1 MRISDWSSD
10 VCSSDLY
17 QIESQAPFTDLVVP
31 VMIDEQPRWWQLS
44 AQPIIDEDGIHRGF
58 RGVGSDITEAR
69 LSEDKINRMA
79 RYDALT
85 GLPNRAL
92 LMDGL
97 EEALIRAHRLRRVCA
112 LMFLDLERFKSI
124 NDTDRKSTRLNSS
137 H

>member
-97 EEALIRAHRLRRVCA
+97 EEALIRAHRLRRSDEHTSELHS
-112 LMFLDLERFKSI
+112 LM
-124 NDTDRKSTRLNSS
+124 RLSYAGFCLKNKTT
-137 H
+137 HTP

>member
-10 VCSSDLY
+10 VCSSDLAAMRPLALKTLAY

-79 RYDALT
+79 RY
-85 GLPNRAL
+85 
-92 LMDGL
+92 
-97 EEALIRAHRLRRVCA
+97 E
-112 LMFLDLERFKSI
+112 
-124 NDTDRKSTRLNSS
+124 DRKSTRLNSS

>member
-1 MRISDWSSD
+1 MLVFFCKQKTAYEMRISDWSSD
-10 VCSSDLY
+10 VCSSDL
-17 QIESQAPFTDLVVP
+17 
-31 VMIDEQPRWWQLS
+31 M
-44 AQPIIDEDGIHRGF
+44 GF

-97 EEALIRAHRLRRVCA
+97 EESLARTPRLKRSCA
-112 LMFLDLERFKSI
+112 LMFIALDRFQSI
-124 NDTDRKSTRLNSS
+124 NATLGHQLADKRSEERRVGKECVRTFRSRWSTD

>member
-1 MRISDWSSD
+1 
-10 VCSSDLY
+10 
-17 QIESQAPFTDLVVP
+17 
-31 VMIDEQPRWWQLS
+31 MIDEQPRWWQLS

-97 EEALIRAHRLRRVCA
+97 EEALIRAHRLWRVCA
-112 LMFLDLERFKSI
+112 LMFIDLDRFKSI
-124 NDTDRKSTRLNSS
+124 NDTLGQDRKSTRLNSS